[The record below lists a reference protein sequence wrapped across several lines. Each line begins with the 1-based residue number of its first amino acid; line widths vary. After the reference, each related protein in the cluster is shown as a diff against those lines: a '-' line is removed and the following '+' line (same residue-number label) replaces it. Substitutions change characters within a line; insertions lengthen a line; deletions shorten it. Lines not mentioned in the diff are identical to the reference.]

1 MSTYFAGHGFTVEP
15 AMDGPTGLSRAIGG
29 DHDLIILDVML
40 PVLDGF
46 EVLRQLRQRSVK
58 PVIML
63 TARTDQQDRVGGLNG
78 GADDYLHKPFAPEEL
93 LARINALL
101 RRVQGFAGAEPGVL
115 QAGSVRLNM
124 SSRECWLKDRPI
136 DLTVFEFD
144 ILAVLVNRPGRTI
157 SRDELTAA
165 LYQRRATPYERSLD
179 VHISHLR
186 KKLEKDGHARIRT
199 IRGVGYLFSPG
210 ATQ

>member
-210 ATQ
+210 AAA